1 MEQVEGT
8 KTDVEKRVERILKLI
23 KRRNRVK
30 KEPELVGL
38 VEDFHKQYQSLY
50 AQYDQLRRESSKKA
64 DDGKVNESCSY
75 YASSSDSEYYSS
87 EDIEMNSNLEFNNNR
102 SSHRRMADNTKEELE
117 RANVEVANLKNQ
129 LASKTEEKE
138 ALASDHLAA
147 LSKIQE
153 IETINRDLRKE
164 VDEKE
169 KRLSALGKVHQ
180 GRVTELE
187 EQLTGLKTELESLHH
202 QKRDLEDQ
210 LDGKTAEAKQQG
222 KTNKALY
229 SEFELIPK
237 EEGDAVTKL
246 MEQIMDNENNL
257 MSKIEDSMAQVSNLK
272 KEVDYLRAQK
282 CEAEGSIACKSSE
295 SFDQENV
302 MREELDS
309 LRSQKTESEI
319 LLETKSK
326 EISQYLIQVKS
337 LKEELVRKSAVQQK
351 TIEEKEGLQVQV
363 MNLESEVHTLR
374 KQKNIS
380 EDEVRSNIREI
391 NQLREEK
398 GNLLARILELETL
411 FRERGLELSAVQE
424 DSKSINI
431 KVNAQ
436 IRTLNAEVELLQQK
450 LDSLKMEKSQLELQI
465 ADQQRITKER
475 EEAINKSMEESN
487 SKVVRRWS
495 SGSTLNSQVLER
507 KIEEL
512 AEEFRKK
519 VEDNIRLLYQRIKV
533 AEKIH
538 FENKETHK
546 IIKERLEQEN
556 GALEEKL
563 ANYETEFRKLRDT
576 TEPGK
581 TALSDLTSAVI
592 ELEDEGNSLTRIS
605 NVTGDLVSADD
616 CKQLKSNVDLV
627 VAELNKEKEE
637 SLEAKLREQGEEKLN
652 LMKAVSGLENRV
664 GELEKIMKDKDETLL
679 GLQEEKREAIRQ
691 LCLLIDYHRCRCDYL
706 KEFISKLIV
715 RSQKKMTK
723 RRFRESIKSFFG
735 HHVDPEK
742 DEQLKGSKIEIDD
755 KVTKIL
761 KLIKDEEVEENDG
774 ISIANSKKEPLVQL
788 IEDFHKHYQ
797 NLYAQYDHLTGE
809 LRKKVHGKREKD
821 ASSSSSSDSES
832 DYSSKDGGGKNGQ
845 LESEFQKIAEG
856 IKQELEMAKMEIAD
870 LKRKLTATNE
880 EKDALH
886 SENLASLSKL
896 QEAEEIV
903 RNLKLESERSES
915 EKSKLVAE
923 NEELRLKLDTAG
935 KMEAEVNQRLEDLNR
950 EKDNLILEKETAVKR
965 IEDGEKFTEDLRRE
979 VDQLKEEN
987 ITLKQEVE
995 SVRGEVSNVQQQLE
1009 SAEQQVSE
1017 LSHSLNAT
1025 VADNKSL
1032 NSELSKVSNEIQQA
1046 QGTIQQLMADM
1057 SQSKDEIGEKERELL
1072 TLKELH
1078 EVHGNQSS
1086 AQIKELE
1093 AQVTSL
1099 ELELAS
1105 LRATNRDL
1113 EVQIENKAA
1122 EVIQVGEQNR
1132 GLQSQISEL
1141 EMMSKKRE
1149 DELLILTK
1157 KFEDNEKESLS
1168 RVENLTVQIN
1178 NLLVDMDSVRTQ
1190 KSQLEEH
1197 IVFKSDEASNQV
1209 KSLMDQINR
1218 LQQELEFLHSQKAEL
1233 EMQLERKTHAISDYA
1248 IAIEKAKEE
1257 IVRKTEDQQR
1267 VLQEKEGLVA
1277 QRKDLEFEVNSLKN
1291 HKGELEQELETK
1303 IEENGQLREEKV
1315 ALRGQIFELEK
1326 KLAETGLEFTALQ
1339 EKHASAENE
1348 LREEKVGLQGQI
1360 FELEKKL
1367 AERGLEFTDLQEKHA
1382 TAENEASSQLIALED
1397 QVNNLQQELDSLR
1410 TQRNELELQLE
1421 REKQESL
1428 ERISEME
1435 NQKLENGQL
1444 REEKV
1449 GLQGQI
1455 FELEKTL
1462 AERGLE
1468 FTALQEKH
1476 VNVENEASSRLTALE
1491 VQVKNLKQELDSLQ
1505 TQRNELEL
1513 QLERRNKNH
1522 HRRLSE
1528 MENQKLENGQLREK
1542 KLDLEDRILEF
1553 EKTLAERGLEFT
1565 ALQEKHVSAENE
1577 ASSQLTALEVQVKH
1591 LKQELDSLQTQRNEL
1606 ELQLERK
1613 KQESSERLSEME
1625 NQKLENGQLREKK
1638 LDLEDR
1644 ILEFEKTLAER
1655 GLEFTA
1661 LQEKHVSAENEAS
1674 SQLTAL
1680 EVQVKH
1686 LKQELDSLQTQRN
1699 ELELQLEREKQ
1710 ESSERLSEITENETS
1725 SQLTALVVQVNNLQQ
1740 ELDSL
1745 QTQRNEQELQLEREK
1760 QESSERLTEME
1771 NHKSELES
1779 QINNQQSMLE
1789 EQGEAHKKLA
1799 EECKQVERL
1808 YQDCRENLEVAERKI
1823 EEMSEEFHRNIESKS
1838 QMAADLKQMVEDLQR
1853 DLEAKGVEKN
1863 DFTNQITDHQRML
1876 KEQEDAFNK
1885 LSEEYKQLETS
1896 FQDCKVIIEVTERKM
1911 QEMAG
1916 EHNMNVQSKD
1926 QRVADLEQIIDDLK
1940 SDLEMKVDELNTL
1953 VENVRTIEVKL
1964 RLSNQKLRVTEQ
1976 LLTEKEESFRT
1987 AEAKFLEEQRIL
1999 EERITTLAGTIAA
2012 NQEAHCRMITDIA
2025 ENVNSTLTG
2034 FEAVIQNLE
2043 EGYGNYEH
2051 CVEETSKEL
2060 RIAKHW
2066 VAETKSEKKRLINEV
2081 TSLIEQLK
2089 DQKERE
2095 SMLRERA
2102 EKLRTKA
2109 DKEERER
2116 ENLIKAVKHLE
2127 KKVEFL
2133 ETVMKEKDQGIV
2145 GLGEE
2150 KREAIRQLCVW
2161 IDYHRSRCDDLRE
2174 ILSKTTRVQRAT

>member
-1 MEQVEGT
+1 
-8 KTDVEKRVERILKLI
+8 
-23 KRRNRVK
+23 
-30 KEPELVGL
+30 
-38 VEDFHKQYQSLY
+38 
-50 AQYDQLRRESSKKA
+50 
-64 DDGKVNESCSY
+64 
-75 YASSSDSEYYSS
+75 
-87 EDIEMNSNLEFNNNR
+87 
-102 SSHRRMADNTKEELE
+102 
-117 RANVEVANLKNQ
+117 
-129 LASKTEEKE
+129 
-138 ALASDHLAA
+138 
-147 LSKIQE
+147 
-153 IETINRDLRKE
+153 
-164 VDEKE
+164 
-169 KRLSALGKVHQ
+169 
-180 GRVTELE
+180 
-187 EQLTGLKTELESLHH
+187 
-202 QKRDLEDQ
+202 
-210 LDGKTAEAKQQG
+210 
-222 KTNKALY
+222 
-229 SEFELIPK
+229 
-237 EEGDAVTKL
+237 
-246 MEQIMDNENNL
+246 
-257 MSKIEDSMAQVSNLK
+257 
-272 KEVDYLRAQK
+272 
-282 CEAEGSIACKSSE
+282 
-295 SFDQENV
+295 
-302 MREELDS
+302 
-309 LRSQKTESEI
+309 
-319 LLETKSK
+319 
-326 EISQYLIQVKS
+326 
-337 LKEELVRKSAVQQK
+337 
-351 TIEEKEGLQVQV
+351 
-363 MNLESEVHTLR
+363 
-374 KQKNIS
+374 
-380 EDEVRSNIREI
+380 
-391 NQLREEK
+391 
-398 GNLLARILELETL
+398 
-411 FRERGLELSAVQE
+411 
-424 DSKSINI
+424 
-431 KVNAQ
+431 
-436 IRTLNAEVELLQQK
+436 
-450 LDSLKMEKSQLELQI
+450 
-465 ADQQRITKER
+465 
-475 EEAINKSMEESN
+475 
-487 SKVVRRWS
+487 
-495 SGSTLNSQVLER
+495 
-507 KIEEL
+507 
-512 AEEFRKK
+512 
-519 VEDNIRLLYQRIKV
+519 
-533 AEKIH
+533 
-538 FENKETHK
+538 
-546 IIKERLEQEN
+546 
-556 GALEEKL
+556 
-563 ANYETEFRKLRDT
+563 
-576 TEPGK
+576 
-581 TALSDLTSAVI
+581 
-592 ELEDEGNSLTRIS
+592 
-605 NVTGDLVSADD
+605 
-616 CKQLKSNVDLV
+616 
-627 VAELNKEKEE
+627 
-637 SLEAKLREQGEEKLN
+637 
-652 LMKAVSGLENRV
+652 
-664 GELEKIMKDKDETLL
+664 
-679 GLQEEKREAIRQ
+679 
-691 LCLLIDYHRCRCDYL
+691 
-706 KEFISKLIV
+706 
-715 RSQKKMTK
+715 MTK
-723 RRFRESIKSFFG
+723 HRFRESIKSFFG

-755 KVTKIL
+755 KVKKIL
-761 KLIKDEEVEENDG
+761 KLIKDEEAEENGG
-774 ISIANSKKEPLVQL
+774 ISIANSNKEPLVQL

-821 ASSSSSSDSES
+821 ASSSSSSDSDS
-832 DYSSKDGGGKNGQ
+832 DYSSKDGGSKNGQ

-856 IKQELEMAKMEIAD
+856 IKQELEMAKMEIAE

-915 EKSKLVAE
+915 EKSKLVVE
-923 NEELRLKLDTAG
+923 TEELRLKLDTAG
-935 KMEAEVNQRLEDLNR
+935 KIEAEVNQRLEDLNR

-1025 VADNKSL
+1025 VEDNKSL
-1032 NSELSKVSNEIQQA
+1032 NLELSKVSNEIQQA
-1046 QGTIQQLMADM
+1046 QGTIQQLMAEM

-1122 EVIQVGEQNR
+1122 EVKQMGEQKI

-1157 KFEDNEKESLS
+1157 KFADNEKESLS

-1178 NLLVDMDSVRTQ
+1178 NLLVDMESVRTQ

-1233 EMQLERKTHAISDYA
+1233 EMQLERKTQAISDYA
-1248 IAIEKAKEE
+1248 IEIEKAKEE
-1257 IVRKTEDQQR
+1257 IVSKTEDQQR

-1277 QRKDLEFEVNSLKN
+1277 QTKDLEFEVNSLKN
-1291 HKGELEQELETK
+1291 QKGELEQELRTK

-1315 ALRGQIFELEK
+1315 GLQGQIFELEK
-1326 KLAETGLEFTALQ
+1326 TLAETGLEFTALQ

-1367 AERGLEFTDLQEKHA
+1367 AERGLEFTALQEKHA

-1421 REKQESL
+1421 REKQESS

-1455 FELEKTL
+1455 FEFEKTL

-1476 VNVENEASSRLTALE
+1476 VSVENEASSQLTALD

-1513 QLERRNKNH
+1513 QLEREKQESAE
-1522 HRRLSE
+1522 RLSE
-1528 MENQKLENGQLREK
+1528 IENQKLENGQLREK
-1542 KLDLEDRILEF
+1542 KVGLEDQIFEL

-1577 ASSQLTALEVQVKH
+1577 ASSQLTALEVQVKN

-1606 ELQLERK
+1606 ELLLERE
-1613 KQESSERLSEME
+1613 KQESAERLSEIE

-1638 LDLEDR
+1638 VGLEDQ
-1644 ILEFEKTLAER
+1644 IFELEKTLAER

-1680 EVQVKH
+1680 EVQVKNLKQELDSLQTQRNELELQLEREKQESSERH
-1686 LKQELDSLQTQRN
+1686 SEMENQKLENGRLREEKVGLEDQIFELEKKLAERGLEFTALQEKHVSAENEASSQLTALEVQVKNLKQELDSLQTQRN

-1710 ESSERLSEITENETS
+1710 ESSERLSEMENQKLENGQLREEKVGLQGQILELEKTLAERGLEFTALQEKHASTENETS

-1745 QTQRNEQELQLEREK
+1745 QTQRNELELQLEKEK

-1771 NHKSELES
+1771 NQKSELEG
-1779 QINNQQSMLE
+1779 QINNQQRMLE

-1799 EECKQVERL
+1799 EEYKQVETL
-1808 YQDCRENLEVAERKI
+1808 YQECRANLEAVERKI
-1823 EEMSEEFHRNIESKS
+1823 DEMSEEFHRTIESKS

-1863 DFTNQITDHQRML
+1863 DFINQIIDHQRML
-1876 KEQEDAFNK
+1876 KEKEDARNK

-1926 QRVADLEQIIDDLK
+1926 QIVADLEQIIDDLK

-1976 LLTEKEESFRT
+1976 LLTEKEESFRK

-1999 EERITTLAGTIAA
+1999 EDRITTLSGTIAA

-2081 TSLIEQLK
+2081 TSLIAQLK

-2095 SMLRERA
+2095 SMLRERV
-2102 EKLRTKA
+2102 EKLQTKA
-2109 DKEERER
+2109 DKEEGEM

-2133 ETVMKEKDQGIV
+2133 ETVMKEKDRGIL